1 MRNTL
6 LFLVL
11 VALLALIPLMIRH
24 NDHTA
29 IVRGYLPVEMGSM
42 ESHWVY
48 LEGEGRMLDSTT
60 IAGGT
65 FELNSKV
72 GKRAM
77 EVVLTIP
84 DCKLEQP
91 LTLRPGK
98 EIELHISLDEYYRQR
113 AAMEI
118 IETRARL
125 DENGLSLPDSVWSV
139 LRDELIERYLQN
151 SRRQ

>member
-1 MRNTL
+1 MKNTTL
-6 LFLVL
+6 LLI
-11 VALLALIPLMIRH
+11 LLIILGLIPAMVLR

-29 IVRGYLPVEMGSM
+29 VVRGYLPVEMGSM

-48 LEGEGRMLDSTT
+48 LEEEGRMLDSTT

-65 FELNSKV
+65 FELNTKV
-72 GKRAM
+72 GKKEM
-77 EVVLTIP
+77 MVLLTIP

-139 LRDELIERYLQN
+139 LREELIERYLQN
-151 SRRQ
+151 SRRK